1 MYIVCFLTFRK
12 ILQNFIVFN
21 IVEGLQINFKA
32 GCQEGIP
39 RMGQYIFDT
48 ETERIFFAG
57 AGRGEVGLEDV
68 ILLLSL
74 IGVLN
79 NK

>member
-39 RMGQYIFDT
+39 RMGHDS
-48 ETERIFFAG
+48 
-57 AGRGEVGLEDV
+57 
-68 ILLLSL
+68 LLFPR
-74 IGVLN
+74 VPQV
-79 NK
+79 KD